1 MRRWTDQTTHSPD
14 KIFYPRTGLGNL
26 DSVRPVP
33 GSLWLP
39 HPGSDVWLTSD
50 MYKKCVAVTSEQDQD
65 ENACIYWKSRNECG
79 VWQSLMSSLWQLHL
93 PHYRCKPYPASHIVT
108 WHMRWGGDAWS
119 VDDWCRLYP
128 VSHSFIRLLT
138 FTFLSHSVQHLES
151 SQDFHHLHK
160 FALVR
165 SRYAKVCIAV
175 SLSCSA
181 AVWCEEL
188 WPSHIPLTWDP
199 ATHT

>member
-1 MRRWTDQTTHSPD
+1 MCGCDV
-14 KIFYPRTGLGNL
+14 RTGSG
-26 DSVRPVP
+26 
-33 GSLWLP
+33 W
-39 HPGSDVWLTSD
+39 
-50 MYKKCVAVTSEQDQD
+50 KCL
-65 ENACIYWKSRNECG
+65 YWKSRNECG

-151 SQDFHHLHK
+151 SQDFHHLHNWPGR
-160 FALVR
+160 FR
-165 SRYAKVCIAV
+165 CEG
-175 SLSCSA
+175 LSC
-181 AVWCEEL
+181 
-188 WPSHIPLTWDP
+188 P
-199 ATHT
+199 ASSCVMRGEMRGEATIAHSSDLGPGSTHTRPVYRA